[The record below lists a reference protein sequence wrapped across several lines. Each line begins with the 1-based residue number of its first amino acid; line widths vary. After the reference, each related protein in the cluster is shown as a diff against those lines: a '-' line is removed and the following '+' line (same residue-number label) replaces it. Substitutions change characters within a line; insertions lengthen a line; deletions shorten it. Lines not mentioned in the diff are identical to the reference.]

1 MIIWIVCY
9 SEVLSLEPQY
19 WLIFT
24 NSYGNDSW
32 TEQLLNYPG
41 CQGIFYLYE
50 WFSTWTAK
58 NEPEEADQDSEFASP
73 LRLALPFSS
82 GTPSIKVNQ
91 ITLRI
96 NAKFEYLVYS
106 GCYVAYK
113 LVLCH
118 ESQNYIQSNLS
129 LWRSIVVIY
138 TWVRD
143 VSHGQLENQL
153 SHGWWCWWFLK
164 HYDSDNRGRCF
175 CCCCCYCLF
184 VRSFVCLFVSKWI
197 QRIYPKQLVSDFNI
211 NYLSCTANQ
220 NCNL

>member
-1 MIIWIVCY
+1 MASVITRHKRKEIKEEKTITKVTSQPSMGRVFVPKADRSPSLMQLILATPVLIMIIWIVCS

-82 GTPSIKVNQ
+82 GTLSLKVNQ

-96 NAKFEYLVYS
+96 NAKFECLVYS

-113 LVLCH
+113 FVLCH
-118 ESQNYIQSNLS
+118 GSQNYVQSNLS
-129 LWRSIVVIY
+129 LWRNIVVIY

-143 VSHGQLENQL
+143 VRPRTTWKSIE
-153 SHGWWCWWFLK
+153 S
-164 HYDSDNRGRCF
+164 R
-175 CCCCCYCLF
+175 F
-184 VRSFVCLFVSKWI
+184 VM
-197 QRIYPKQLVSDFNI
+197 LVIFET
-211 NYLSCTANQ
+211 LWQ
-220 NCNL
+220 W